1 MGRYALEKIPEYQK
15 AYLDE
20 IDKACFEEGSDSL
33 KERLKQRGM
42 DLSKLRIKYRANHKE
57 RFLQVLDEKYL
68 FLKNIR
74 TNEGKIDIT
83 DYRFIDKVREF
94 LEEISWNSELR
105 DYIYNKSDLSSKVIE
120 YIDKCLNEYNTFN
133 FNRLLDHL
141 SQYLQFRKLAV
152 IVMEFNNKTK
162 QEEIIDDPLDF
173 EDTSTNEPIPV
184 QATLFDEEY
193 EKDPDEDMY
202 NNWDEEENKR
212 R

>member
-1 MGRYALEKIPEYQK
+1 MGRYTLEKVPEYQR
-15 AYLDE
+15 AYLDD
-20 IDKACFEEGSDSL
+20 IDKACLEEGTDSL
-33 KERLKQRGM
+33 EERLKRRGIE
-42 DLSKLRIKYRANHKE
+42 LNKLKISYRANHKLHS
-57 RFLQVLDEKYL
+57 LQVVDEKYL

-74 TNEGKIDIT
+74 TKEGKIDIT
-83 DYRFIDKVREF
+83 DYRFVDKVREL
-94 LEEISWNSELR
+94 LEEISWNYKLR

-173 EDTSTNEPIPV
+173 EDTSIKEPIPI
-184 QATLFDEEY
+184 QTTLFDEED
-193 EKDPDEDMY
+193 EKDPDEKMF
-202 NNWDEEENKR
+202 DEWEKDR
-212 R
+212 